1 MLAWLF
7 YSCVHISLDSLFS
20 KILKKTFIVQKKNDN
35 LIWICCLLFSLR
47 FFFWKTKIQNVWL
60 KKTHFPDPPIL
71 KIFSRQFYELVP
83 GLVELIDV
91 KGIGVAQF
99 IWSWDCLT

>member
-1 MLAWLF
+1 MNMLLVVF
-7 YSCVHISLDSLFS
+7 FEIFFLKNKNS
-20 KILKKTFIVQKKNDN
+20 K
-35 LIWICCLLFSLR
+35 CL
-47 FFFWKTKIQNVWL
+47 TQ

-99 IWSWDCLT
+99 IWS